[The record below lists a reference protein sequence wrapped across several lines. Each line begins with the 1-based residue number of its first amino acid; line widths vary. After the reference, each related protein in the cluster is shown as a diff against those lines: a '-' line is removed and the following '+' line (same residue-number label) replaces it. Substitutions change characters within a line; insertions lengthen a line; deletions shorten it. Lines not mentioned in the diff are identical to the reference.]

1 MAEDFGNG
9 VTRTLSALAR
19 QFSAVVWQSG
29 KPPLDSELNLMA
41 QVDFEALRQ
50 EVRSQVHSG
59 FFLDPTRAA
68 DDYNFNPLWSN
79 HFHFGQFADN
89 EHHPHIYAV
98 VDGMVVPIAGVNS
111 ETLDNIIKL
120 SPPPTT
126 DARTDFVFL
135 EVWRTLVAPNPSTEN
150 KPNAAEVFKF
160 GNTQHVGVNIPDDIQ
175 DPAIGIETT
184 ERIQIQYRIRVH
196 GHGHGLG
203 SGTAL
208 DAYPDG
214 LEDPN
219 ILGQGA
225 GDEPVDGMHF
235 HNMRGELGDPSLWRS
250 GDGNPDNGLST
261 VDGYVYAIPICA
273 VFRRN
278 GTPYKAVMSGLG
290 APNHNG
296 AANRTPGSSYLPN
309 PRDGAVKL
317 TQCTLSAEIHPEDI
331 GDIKVEGLLGS
342 GLEDPYLF
350 FVPGEDNPRARFLAL
365 GEGEDVEF
373 IEYTGGVTSNTPET
387 LTVTERGRGGSM
399 ARRWPAGTKVSLH
412 MVRPDHRYAD
422 QVVNSDVLDLR
433 RGLNFG
439 DWDYERLLLH
449 NVAALAKGNLRTAY
463 KMNGAGGD
471 SQGPVLH
478 AVDYMMATASADGA
492 AIPDHV
498 DVVDGPDGVRQVW
511 SDAAVMQTGIT
522 ALLDNSPNTDGE
534 NFTSTTFSEGL
545 NWEIDGKLRPTGF
558 MNSKEDKWENGSVI
572 FLHLGGQDGES
583 GLRRSFKG
591 VRERAVRFISPYE
604 MWKSGFPEV
613 DPNNGNQ
620 YPWQVRLQGQVPFY
634 PLPVVDLEGAD
645 ITKNPGPWHPTHATG
660 FERPF
665 LFLGGLTYRGATYQ
679 INPAIDLKN
688 PDQLE
693 LNNFEGIQKW
703 KQVDLGVD
711 FMEAGVFFN
720 SADPMNPDS
729 VAKPCLHGTRTLYD
743 LITNGGTDRSGRSS
757 KLYLVMYGE
766 NRDGYTSANNGAY
779 KVIGFG
785 SKDDANRMTDAWCT
799 NSTSLAVVNVAPESQ
814 PMDFEINAA
823 DLSQRLEVQLRT
835 PFTHANDGE
844 GSASGVSAACIVL
857 TDIKGEQQEFPTPW
871 TGFSSKI
878 DYASK
883 MVVSGSVL
891 YSPSRGGTCRV
902 PDQIE
907 RLAVRDGGNQYLKND
922 VNDIDLEWNGQTSHP
937 TAERHYSPTH
947 VQLWNRLPSLGWDA
961 PNAPHYGGR
970 VVLRSEQDRECEL
983 FIDHGSK
990 TVVFRPFQRRE
1001 MTLRFTDYDQTEG
1014 IDFWGGGTYSAGLAD
1029 GLSRD
1034 PADIFTTDRD
1044 VVFALPQETMPRFGR
1059 QDIPFHTRTGD
1070 TDPFMSGINHLF
1082 VDSQDETED
1091 VFAIIGGE
1099 DNQGDSLNKLVEP
1112 LLFQTDTIYGKRD
1125 EIDSSTHP
1133 TIGARKVYLP
1143 EVISSDLG
1151 YGMRG
1156 IELPPNYGV
1165 ARLYA
1170 IYERGEF
1177 ENKLQDDTPGGFDS
1191 TGALA
1196 RINPIVN
1203 GPTNLLKT
1211 DAVKQTLFIRKG
1223 GGYQEGVDHCDQ
1235 PESITG
1241 HPDDHTYIIPSDVID
1256 HTLAENWSEGMN
1268 FEDMEYVV
1276 ECVVFGFAR
1285 GFISKNTYVLAR
1297 KHSGV
1302 PQDLAS
1308 IAETD
1313 FEFNNVQM
1321 VVPTAANTNDESYIA
1336 YARTP
1341 YQGDPFMT
1349 RDGDSLDPSD
1359 YQHRYGEIPLN
1370 KAKLLG
1376 TRIRQFD
1383 EQGNLLIDRPNP
1395 RAFEILASVDFYT
1408 TMGTGKIGGKLYPG
1422 TFMDV
1427 GVIEPSVLSATRIPS
1442 DSQIE
1447 HERSWHVQSRA
1458 YTEGQLKNTN
1468 RASVSLGM
1476 GASESALLSQS
1487 NGHKIVFTLLDRQTL
1502 TFTGVKKDPDG
1513 TYVLPDGFN
1522 VTDNNRYYFVHID
1535 PDATHAENVRKT
1547 VFSFL
1552 KSLTESRLARESFQL
1567 NLLGIHQAD
1576 DGGTTVKVQ
1585 ALQTGVVGNKLRVE
1599 VISPL
1604 WDGSIND
1611 DGGPPMLPHFSGECV
1626 SIEVP
1631 QNNEHRA
1638 PYSRAYVVP
1647 INNYDYPDSL
1657 LLTVG
1662 GKVSAAHFAG
1672 GVDMPVNAGL
1682 GESQLNLTGMTERLP
1697 LGILLKDSDFICE
1710 NPLGDNATA
1719 FRTATS
1725 SIRPIQNV
1733 LPLAKDGQE
1742 YDRFYGA
1749 PGEMLSM
1756 SDASINWY
1764 TPYQSEPD
1772 TGTGTRKFRIHRG
1785 GGAVFNLS
1793 GDKPGGPID
1802 WVSESMPKSLDP
1814 VMKGG
1819 ALACKALLVRN
1830 FHETAFSSGH
1840 QPEATKRSDGDEI
1853 QMVVITHGVL
1863 GNNRSLLDGISISG
1877 EISPTGFG
1885 EGYSAADRY
1894 RIQGRPMHKARR
1906 RDFPDPSMPPLAY
1919 PGEDE

>member
-59 FFLDPTRAA
+59 FFLDPTRAS
-68 DDYNFNPLWSN
+68 DDYKFHPLWSN
-79 HFHFGQFADN
+79 HFHFGRYADN

-98 VDGMVVPIAGVNS
+98 VNGMVIPIAGVNA

-184 ERIQIQYRIRVH
+184 ERVQIQYRIRVH

-208 DAYPDG
+208 DVYPDG

-225 GDEPVDGMHF
+225 GDEPLDGMHF
-235 HNMRGELGDPSLWRS
+235 HNMRGELGDPSLWRA
-250 GDGNPDNGLST
+250 GDGNPDNGLGT

-278 GTPYKAVMSGLG
+278 STPYKAVMNGLG

-296 AANRTPGSSYLPN
+296 SANRTPGSSYLPN

-317 TQCTLSAEIHPEDI
+317 TQCTLSAEINPEDI

-350 FVPGEDNPRARFLAL
+350 FVPGEDNPRSRFLVF
-365 GEGEDVEF
+365 GEGEDVEYV
-373 IEYTGGVTSNTPET
+373 EYTGGVTSNTPET

-399 ARRWPAGTKVSLH
+399 ARRWPVGTKVQLH
-412 MVRPDHRYAD
+412 SVRPDHRYAD
-422 QVVNSDVLDLR
+422 QILNSDVLDLR

-449 NVAALAKGNLRTAY
+449 NVAALAKGDLRTTF
-463 KMNGAGGD
+463 KRNGAGGD

-478 AVDYMMATASADGA
+478 AVDYMMATASQDGA
-492 AIPDHV
+492 AAPDHV
-498 DVVDGPDGVRQVW
+498 DVIDGPDGVRQVW
-511 SDAAVMQTGIT
+511 SDAAVLQTGIT
-522 ALLDNSPNTDGE
+522 VLLDNEPSVDSDG
-534 NFTSTTFSEGL
+534 FTNTTFSEGL
-545 NWEIDGKLRPTGF
+545 NWEIDGKMRPTGF
-558 MNSKEDKWENGSVI
+558 INSNEGRWENGSVI

-583 GLRRSFKG
+583 GLRRSFRDDKA
-591 VRERAVRFISPYE
+591 RAVRFVSPQE
-604 MWKSGFPEV
+604 LWKSGYPLV
-613 DPNNGNQ
+613 DPANGNQ
-620 YPWQVRLQGQVPFY
+620 HPWTIRFQGKNAFYPKPSETSDSELHPGAMYPWHNAAFEAPF
-634 PLPVVDLEGAD
+634 
-645 ITKNPGPWHPTHATG
+645 I
-660 FERPF
+660 
-665 LFLGGLTYRGATYQ
+665 FLGGLAYAGSAYQ
-679 INPAIDLKN
+679 INPAIDLIN
-688 PDQLE
+688 GPTI
-693 LNNFEGIQKW
+693 EGVGKW
-703 KQVDLGVD
+703 LQVDIGVD
-711 FMEAGVFFN
+711 MMEAGVFYN
-720 SADPMNPDS
+720 ADDPLNPEAVS
-729 VAKPCLHGTRTLYD
+729 KPCLHGTRTIYD
-743 LITNGGTDRSGRSS
+743 LITNGGRDRTGNSS
-757 KLYLVMYGE
+757 QLYLVMYGE
-766 NRDGYTSANNGAY
+766 TRDGDFRKKNNGAF
-779 KVIGFG
+779 KVVGFG
-785 SKDDANRMTDAWCT
+785 TKGNPHRPFDTWCANA
-799 NSTSLAVVNVAPESQ
+799 TSLAVVKASPSLLVTHEYEFEVSES
-814 PMDFEINAA
+814 

-835 PFTHANDGE
+835 PFTHVNDGE
-844 GSASGVSAACIVL
+844 GSGSGNSAACIVL
-857 TDIKGEQQEFPTPW
+857 TEINPPTVETDQGNSLNIGMTPW
-871 TGFSSKI
+871 KHVTEGMVY
-878 DYASK
+878 DSK
-883 MVVSGSVL
+883 MVISGTVM
-891 YSPSRGGTCRV
+891 YSPARGGTARV

-907 RLAVRDGGNQYLKND
+907 RIAVRDGGNHYLKND
-922 VNDIDLEWNGQTSHP
+922 VTDIDLEWNGQTSHP

-947 VQLWNRLPSLGWDA
+947 VQLWNRLPSLGWNA
-961 PNAPHYGGR
+961 PEAPHYGGR

-1001 MTLRFTDYDQTEG
+1001 MTLKLMGFDDTQG
-1014 IDFWGGGTYSAGLAD
+1014 QIDLWGGGTYSVGLVE
-1029 GLSRD
+1029 GLDRD
-1034 PADIFTTDRD
+1034 PAGIFLPDRD
-1044 VVFALPQETMPRFGR
+1044 VAFAVPHEVMPRFGR
-1059 QDIPFHTRTGD
+1059 QDIPFHVRTGD

-1082 VDSQDETED
+1082 CDSQDETED

-1112 LLFQTDTIYGKRD
+1112 LLFQTDTAYGKRD

-1156 IELPPNYGV
+1156 IELPPNYGI

-1170 IYERGEF
+1170 VYERQEF
-1177 ENKLQDDTPGGFDS
+1177 ENKLQDDTPGGYDS

-1196 RINPIVN
+1196 RINPIAD

-1223 GGYQEGVDHCDQ
+1223 GGYVEGLHECDQ

-1241 HPDDHTYIIPSDVID
+1241 HPDDHTYVIPSEVID
-1256 HTLAENWSEGMN
+1256 HTLAENWSEGTK
-1268 FEDMEYVV
+1268 FEDMDYVV

-1285 GFISKNTYVLAR
+1285 GFINKNNYVLPR

-1302 PQDLAS
+1302 PQTLAGMVD
-1308 IAETD
+1308 TD
-1313 FEFNNVQM
+1313 PEFNNVQM
-1321 VVPTAANTNDESYIA
+1321 VVPAAANTNDEA
-1336 YARTP
+1336 YVAYSRTP

-1349 RDGDSLDPSD
+1349 RDGDTIDPSD
-1359 YQHRYGEIPLN
+1359 YQHRYGEIPLE
-1370 KAKLLG
+1370 KSKLIES
-1376 TRIRQFD
+1376 RIRQFD
-1383 EQGNLLIDRPNP
+1383 EQGNLLVLRPNA

-1408 TMGTGKIGGKLYPG
+1408 TMGTGKVAGKLYPG
-1422 TFMDV
+1422 TFMDI
-1427 GVIEPSVLSATRIPS
+1427 GVITPTPQAATRIPT
-1442 DSQIE
+1442 DSQINFN
-1447 HERSWHVQSRA
+1447 RSWRIQTRA
-1458 YTEGQLKNTN
+1458 YTEGQNKNPS
-1468 RASVSLGM
+1468 RAHIKLGM
-1476 GASESALLSQS
+1476 GQTPVDLMYQQ
-1487 NGHKIVFTLLDRQTL
+1487 GHKIVFTMLDGQKLTL
-1502 TFTGVKKDPDG
+1502 FGKTAADMVFPTEYSVPY
-1513 TYVLPDGFN
+1513 TV
-1522 VTDNNRYYFVHID
+1522 VTSEASHS
-1535 PDATHAENVRKT
+1535 ENVRLT
-1547 VFSFL
+1547 VHNFL
-1552 KSLTESRLARESFQL
+1552 QALSGSRLARDNFQL
-1567 NLLGIHQAD
+1567 NLLGVVQAEN
-1576 DGGTTVKVQ
+1576 GGTTITIQ
-1585 ALQTGVVGNKLRVE
+1585 ALQTGAIGNNLHVE
-1599 VISPL
+1599 VISPVH
-1604 WDGSIND
+1604 DYHDAGVTN
-1611 DGGPPMLPHFSGECV
+1611 PNFSGQSV
-1626 SIEVP
+1626 TIEVP
-1631 QNNEHRA
+1631 QSNEHR
-1638 PYSRAYVVP
+1638 R
-1647 INNYDYPDSL
+1647 
-1657 LLTVG
+1657 G
-1662 GKVSAAHFAG
+1662 GAKGAFFGEDMIIGIGPRVTASHFTG
-1672 GVDMPVNAGL
+1672 GVDIPVNAGL

-1749 PGEMLSM
+1749 PGELLSM
-1756 SDASINWY
+1756 SDAAINWY
-1764 TPYQSEPD
+1764 TPYQNEPD

-1785 GGAVFNLS
+1785 GGSAFNLS

-1814 VMKGG
+1814 IMKGG

-1863 GNNRSLLDGISISG
+1863 GDGLSLENGISING

-1894 RIQGRPMHKARR
+1894 RVQGRPMHKARR
-1906 RDFPDPSMPPLAY
+1906 RDHPDPNMPPLAY